1 MQWIHNFHN
10 SLNGMW
16 VQAICRENL
25 GKGKKTSFMKRSPR
39 FYFALLFAKATAK
52 VMKLIGR
59 KGTSMPGSWAIILC
73 PDFLGR
79 MPRPKYIIGITG
91 TNGKTTV
98 SNMV

>member
-25 GKGKKTSFMKRSPR
+25 GKGKKTRFMKRSPR

-52 VMKLIGR
+52 VMKQIGR
-59 KGTSMPGSWAIILC
+59 AH
-73 PDFLGR
+73 
-79 MPRPKYIIGITG
+79 
-91 TNGKTTV
+91 V
-98 SNMV
+98 